1 MEPTANA
8 WISPGNNKDNIT
20 YRLQVNGIQKSHRKQ
35 VVEATEGWRNA
46 GSGWNPKKQTE
57 VLIFE
62 KSFPNYY
69 SFKKWQR
76 KFPFELIVEKDGR
89 GRKKKSN

>member
-8 WISPGNNKDNIT
+8 WISPGRDKNNIT
-20 YRLQVNGIQKSHRKQ
+20 YRLQVNGIKKNDMKK

-46 GSGWNPKKQTE
+46 GSGWNPKSQTE

-62 KSFPNYY
+62 KSFPDYY

-76 KFPFELIVEKDGR
+76 EFPFEIEVEKDGR

>member
-8 WISPGNNKDNIT
+8 WISPGRDKNNIT
-20 YRLQVNGIQKSHRKQ
+20 YRLQVNGIKKNDMKK
-35 VVEATEGWRNA
+35 VVEATEGWRTA
-46 GSGWNPKKQTE
+46 GSGWNPKSQTE

-62 KSFPNYY
+62 KSFPDYY

-76 KFPFELIVEKDGR
+76 EFPFEIEVEKDGR

>member
-1 MEPTANA
+1 MKPTANA
-8 WISPGNNKDNIT
+8 WISPGRDKNNIT
-20 YRLQVNGIQKSHRKQ
+20 YRLQVNGIKKNDMKK
-35 VVEATEGWRNA
+35 VAEATDGWRTA
-46 GSGWNPKKQTE
+46 GSGWNPKSQTE

-62 KSFPNYY
+62 KSFPDYY

-76 KFPFELIVEKDGR
+76 EFPYELEVEKDGR

>member
-8 WISPGNNKDNIT
+8 WISPGRDKNNIT
-20 YRLQVNGIQKSHRKQ
+20 YRLQVNGIKKNDMKK

-46 GSGWNPKKQTE
+46 GSGWNPKNQTE
-57 VLIFE
+57 LLIFE
-62 KSFPNYY
+62 KSFPDYY

-76 KFPFELIVEKDGR
+76 EFPFEIEVEKDGR